1 MLAGAGFAADFG
13 LEEETLV
20 EALLVGLAFAEAF
33 EFAEVGLAVPGFAD
47 AAEGATVPLD
57 AAGIL
62 SNGAAL
68 TLRLFARAFS
78 YWILEVSYCILSIGI
93 GSAWNSV

>member
-1 MLAGAGFAADFG
+1 MICQSLSVSSSNKLFRLLAGAGFAADFG
-13 LEEETLV
+13 LEEGALV

-62 SNGAAL
+62 TTAPH
-68 TLRLFARAFS
+68 
-78 YWILEVSYCILSIGI
+78 
-93 GSAWNSV
+93 